1 MKKLILL
8 TSAAVLAASLSSHG
22 QVATSFDTDLSP
34 DAQGF
39 AVNSTAAL
47 TLTYTIDGSGGIAL
61 NANATTGGGARW
73 NQIDNSTA
81 GTTSSASLFGTSFV
95 LTYSGSANAFLT
107 NKDNYGNV
115 GTGSYLST
123 QGQGNGNALENGEYI
138 AFTVSGTATA
148 VSGFSLDLADFSF
161 ANRLQTGGSSFGVND
176 NSSNFIERKIPNTSS
191 TGTIDSING
200 TIGGTTV
207 PGSQNLQTSI
217 GYTGIS
223 LANGDS
229 MTFRTDSDYADGGAA
244 LSGFNFTV
252 SATAIPEPGS
262 FALLGGLCA
271 LTAMA
276 LRRRRS

>member
-47 TLTYTIDGSGGIAL
+47 TLTYTIDGTGGIAL

-73 NQIDNSTA
+73 NQIDNSAA
-81 GTTSSASLFGTSFV
+81 GTTSSASLFNTAFT
-95 LTYSGSANAFLT
+95 LTYSGSANAILT
-107 NKDNYGNV
+107 NKTNYGNV

-148 VSGFSLDLADFSF
+148 VSGFSLDLVDFSF
-161 ANRLQTGGSSFGVND
+161 ANRLGTGGSSFGVND
-176 NSSNFIERKIPNTSS
+176 NSNNFIERKIPNTSLI
-191 TGTIDSING
+191 GTIDSING
-200 TIGGTTV
+200 TIAGTTV

>member
-34 DAQGF
+34 GALSF
-39 AVNSTAAL
+39 ARNAATSL

-61 NANATTGGGARW
+61 DANAPGGGAARW
-73 NQIDNSTA
+73 NQIDNATA
-81 GTTSSASLFGTSFV
+81 GTTSSAALFGTAFT
-95 LTYSGSANAFLT
+95 LTYSGSANPFLT
-107 NKDNYGNV
+107 WPTDYGN
-115 GTGSYLST
+115 GGAGSVLST
-123 QGQGNGNALENGEYI
+123 QGQGNAHALENGEFI

-148 VSGFSLDLADFSF
+148 VSGFSLGLVDFSYD
-161 ANRLQTGGSSFGVND
+161 NRLANGGSSFGVED
-176 NSSNFIERKIPNTSS
+176 TTGTIVEQTIPNTSPD
-191 TGTIDSING
+191 GTIS
-200 TIGGTTV
+200 GGA
-207 PGSQNLQTSI
+207 
-217 GYTGIS
+217 IS
-223 LANGDS
+223 LASGES
-229 MTFRTDSDYADGGAA
+229 MTFRTITGNAGGAG

>member
-34 DAQGF
+34 GTQGF

-47 TLTYTIDGSGGIAL
+47 TLTYTIDGTGGIAL

-73 NQIDNSTA
+73 NQIDNSAA
-81 GTTSSASLFGTSFV
+81 GTTSSASLFNTAFT
-95 LTYSGSANAFLT
+95 LTYSGSANAILT
-107 NKDNYGNV
+107 NKTNYGNV

-148 VSGFSLDLADFSF
+148 VSGFSLDLVDFSY
-161 ANRLQTGGSSFGVND
+161 ANRLQNGGSSFGVED
-176 NSSNFIERKIPNTSS
+176 T
-191 TGTIDSING
+191 TGTIVEQTIPNSSTIG
-200 TIGGTTV
+200 TISGDT
-207 PGSQNLQTSI
+207 
-217 GYTGIS
+217 IS
-223 LANGDS
+223 LASGDS
-229 MTFRTDSDYADGGAA
+229 MTFRTIAGNAGGAA
-244 LSGFNFTV
+244 LSGFNFNV

>member
-34 DAQGF
+34 DAQNF

-47 TLTYTIDGSGGIAL
+47 TLTYTIDGTGGIAL
-61 NANATTGGGARW
+61 VADAGGTSPARW
-73 NQIDNSTA
+73 NQVSNAAAGSTA
-81 GTTSSASLFGTSFV
+81 SASLFGTSFV

-107 NKDNYGNV
+107 NKTNYGNL

-138 AFTVSGTATA
+138 TFTVSGTATA
-148 VSGFSLDLADFSF
+148 VSGFSLDLVDFSY
-161 ANRLQTGGSSFGVND
+161 ANRLGNGGSSFGVED
-176 NSSNFIERKIPNTSS
+176 T
-191 TGTIDSING
+191 TGTIIEQTISNSSTIG
-200 TIGGTTV
+200 TIGGDT
-207 PGSQNLQTSI
+207 
-217 GYTGIS
+217 IS
-223 LANGDS
+223 LASGDS
-229 MTFRTDSDYADGGAA
+229 MTFRTIVGNAGGAA

>member
-34 DAQGF
+34 DDQGF
-39 AVNSTAAL
+39 VTANTVAL
-47 TLTYTIDGSGGIAL
+47 TLNYTIDGSGDIAL
-61 NANATTGGGARW
+61 VADAGGESPARW
-73 NQIDNSTA
+73 NQVSNAAAGSTA
-81 GTTSSASLFGTSFV
+81 SASLFGTSFV

-107 NKDNYGNV
+107 NKTNYGNL

-123 QGQGNGNALENGEYI
+123 QAQGNGNALENGEYI
-138 AFTVSGTATA
+138 TFTVSGTATA
-148 VSGFSLDLADFSF
+148 VSGFSLDLVDFSY
-161 ANRLQTGGSSFGVND
+161 ANRLGNGGSSFGVED
-176 NSSNFIERKIPNTSS
+176 T
-191 TGTIDSING
+191 TGTIIEQTISNSSTIG
-200 TIGGTTV
+200 TISGDT
-207 PGSQNLQTSI
+207 
-217 GYTGIS
+217 IS
-223 LANGDS
+223 LASGDS
-229 MTFRTDSDYADGGAA
+229 MTFRTIVGNAGGAA
-244 LSGFNFTV
+244 LSGFNFNV